1 MEPYKEDGESGPALP
16 RGVLRPKG
24 RGWAGEELE
33 LERKVNEGEKKSFAA
48 VDKSQFY
55 NMEVGVGYQ
64 ARGVVRQKNV
74 QSCFNSVPIVNKS
87 KLEVNEL
94 EIAGYHDN
102 DAPSQSSSRKKL
114 RKRKSTKDHR
124 EERDRKKKKR
134 KDRKSQIT
142 KSPSHCEKIESS
154 LLDEMLACDAMK
166 VFHGELVKMIR
177 SESN

>member
-94 EIAGYHDN
+94 EEAGYHNYDTM
-102 DAPSQSSSRKKL
+102 SQSLSRKKS
-114 RKRKSTKDHR
+114 RKGKSTISHR
-124 EERDRKKKKR
+124 EEKNRKKKKK
-134 KDRKSQIT
+134 KDRKSQTT
-142 KSPSHCEKIESS
+142 KSPSHCENIESS

-177 SESN
+177 SE